1 MAEFGQPPGIQYYLV
16 LKIKGNS
23 YNPVNIQYLI
33 IREWIFNIIPTIE
46 IQFDDVGGYL
56 TEIFPLEDAEDIEI
70 LLGRHQNDANPIEL
84 TFSLDDYN
92 VSVKGDNRLSIV
104 TMTGHLKVDNMF
116 TIKTR
121 AFPTKNSRDV
131 CEQIASEAGLTFSNP
146 HNVTPF
152 DSMTWYQNSL
162 SNFHFIKHVL
172 KRTFVQDDVVFFFAN
187 TSKEFV
193 YTSLN
198 VEIGKKDIKKSKFS
212 VEGFELNV
220 KNVDDPDDTI
230 WFNSYSIVNNSGYFN
245 KKNCYGFSYSYYD
258 LEKNIDKDYSAIN
271 KKLVD
276 YSFRNK
282 NLAGQSVDKISNID
296 YIERNLYGE
305 KYFESI
311 MRNQFLKNNF
321 FANSVVLNVNSLS
334 QVKLMDTID
343 VYIPSLSVENESN
356 EVMSGFYLV
365 AGIQH
370 EVTNGGIYTK
380 KLALGRNGMDKS
392 SNNNQES
399 QVETK

>member
-1 MAEFGQPPGIQYYLV
+1 MSEFGQPPGIQYYLV

-46 IQFDDVGGYL
+46 IQFADVGGYL
-56 TEIFPLEDAEDIEI
+56 TEIFPLEDAEDIEV
-70 LLGRHQNDANPIEL
+70 LLGKGQDDPNPIKL
-84 TFSLDDYN
+84 TFSLEDYN
-92 VSVKGDNRLSIV
+92 VLVKGDNRLSIV
-104 TMTGHLKVDNMF
+104 TMTGHLKVDDMF
-116 TIKTR
+116 TIKSR
-121 AFPTKNSRDV
+121 AFPTKNSSRV

-146 HNVTPF
+146 HNVIPSDT
-152 DSMTWYQNSL
+152 MTWYQNSL

-172 KRTFVQDDVVFFFAN
+172 KRTFVPDDVVFFFVN

-198 VEIGKKDIKKSKFS
+198 AEIEKKDIKTSKFS

-220 KNVDDPDDTI
+220 KNDDDPDNTI

-258 LEKNIDKDYSAIN
+258 LEKIVDKKYSTIN

-282 NLAGQSVDKISNID
+282 DLVDQPVDKISNVD

-334 QVKLMDTID
+334 QVKLMDTLD

-380 KLALGRNGMDKS
+380 KLALGRNGMGES
-392 SNNNQES
+392 SNSKQK
-399 QVETK
+399 QVEEK